1 MNCSDNSRVLYLA
14 YEMLSTGLFT
24 AAPFYS
30 QPENPKKLNAGAPL
44 ARFPEPS
51 APRHAAP
58 LPPPVDKFSP
68 APEEKKRRAGID

>member
-1 MNCSDNSRVLYLA
+1 MNWEDHSRVLCLA
-14 YEMLSTGLFT
+14 YQMLSTGLFT

-30 QPENPKKLNAGAPL
+30 QLENPKKLNAGAPL

-58 LPPPVDKFSP
+58 PPPPVDKFSP
-68 APEEKKRRAGID
+68 ASAEKNGRAGID